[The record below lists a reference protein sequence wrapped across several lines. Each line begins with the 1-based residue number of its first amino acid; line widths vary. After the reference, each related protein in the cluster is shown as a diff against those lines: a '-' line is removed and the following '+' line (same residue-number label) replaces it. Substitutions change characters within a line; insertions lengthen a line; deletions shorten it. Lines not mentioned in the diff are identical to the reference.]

1 MTRQLAFSDL
11 TFLFLT
17 LCSFSHLHQ
26 PFKTLFPLLMR
37 GFQKRLRFK
46 KFMFRKVSYTEQFL
60 EI

>member
-26 PFKTLFPLLMR
+26 PFKTLFPFANAWISETLH
-37 GFQKRLRFK
+37 FK
-46 KFMFRKVSYTEQFL
+46 KFMFRKVSCT
-60 EI
+60 